1 MNDPYMKDT
10 DFMKGDDPFF
20 PTAESGDGPFAVSR
34 EGKVTTTLLQQKR
47 PISAL
52 TAYDYPFAKIIDE
65 AGIDIILV
73 GDSVGVV
80 VAGEENTLPVTMDQM
95 IYHTRMVSR
104 AVKRAL
110 VVGDMPFLSYQPSV
124 EETIRNAGRFLKEG
138 GAEAVK
144 LEGGAAIADRIL
156 ALTKYDIP
164 VMAHIGLTPQSIH
177 RMGGYKVQGRSARQA
192 QGLLND
198 AKEVESAGA
207 FAVILE
213 GIPIGLAQEIT
224 ETVSIPTI
232 GIGAGPYC
240 DGQILVLHDLLGLSS
255 SFHPK
260 FVRCYADLT
269 AITAEAVRH
278 FQSDICA
285 GKFPTPEEGYE

>member
-1 MNDPYMKDT
+1 MD
-10 DFMKGDDPFF
+10 
-20 PTAESGDGPFAVSR
+20 
-34 EGKVTTTLLQQKR
+34 KVTVASIQQRKC

-52 TAYDYPFAKIIDE
+52 TAYDYPFAKIIDD

-80 VAGEENTLPVTMDQM
+80 VAGSENTLSVTMDQM
-95 IYHTRMVSR
+95 IYHTQMVSL
-104 AVKRAL
+104 AVQRAL
-110 VVGDMPFLSYQPSV
+110 VIGDMPFLSYQTSV

-144 LEGGAAIADRIL
+144 LEGGAAVADRIEV
-156 ALTKYDIP
+156 LTKYDIP

-177 RMGGYKVQGRSARQA
+177 RMGGYKVQGRTAKQA
-192 QGLLND
+192 KRLLAD

-213 GIPIGLAQEIT
+213 GIPIELAKEIT

-240 DGQILVLHDLLGLSS
+240 DGQILVLHDLLGLSG

-260 FVRCYADLT
+260 FVRRYADLT
-269 AITAEAVRH
+269 AMTQDAVRR
-278 FQSDICA
+278 FQLDISER
-285 GKFPTPEEGYE
+285 KFPTMEEGYTL